1 MFRLLS
7 RPALWLAAIV
17 IWVVTIYFLSSTS
30 KTMPEG
36 GFEIPH
42 FDKIL
47 HFGYFFGGGIILTT
61 YLLLLKG
68 TAAPIRVRVILP
80 FLFFA
85 VIGALDE
92 YHQTF
97 TPGRSGNDP
106 YDWLADVLGAAT
118 GIFLAHRLHPLL
130 LKISFPTPH
139 SAKNSVH

>member
-1 MFRLLS
+1 MFRLLT
-7 RPALWLAAIV
+7 RPALWLTAIV
-17 IWVVTIYFLSSTS
+17 LWVVTIYFLSSTS

-42 FDKIL
+42 IDKIL

-68 TAAPIRVRVILP
+68 SDAPIPVRVIIP
-80 FLFFA
+80 VLFFA

-106 YDWLADVLGAAT
+106 FDWLADLLGAAT
-118 GIFLAHRLHPLL
+118 GTFLAHRLHPLL
-130 LKISFPTPH
+130 LRISGRSP
-139 SAKNSVH
+139 NSPKKTIH